1 MRQIFKW
8 FLIALFVFLGLA
20 IGLFVFYIVAD
31 AIGFRRGNFCIK
43 NEGIRTGNKSE
54 SLFGGWKL

>member
-1 MRQIFKW
+1 MRQYKKRF
-8 FLIALFVFLGLA
+8 FIALLVFLGLA

-31 AIGFRRGNFCIK
+31 AIGFRSGNFCIK
-43 NEGIRTGNKSE
+43 NEGIRTKNPSE